1 MSRPEGKPLKQFP
14 VFRTDEEAEHF
25 IDTADLS
32 EYDFSGFKR
41 VKFEFENK
49 TARVN
54 MRLPE
59 SQLALVKAE
68 AKKRGLPY
76 QRFIRELIDRGL
88 HDLKVL

>member
-1 MSRPEGKPLKQFP
+1 MSKKTLP
-14 VFRTDEEAEHF
+14 VFRSDEEAEHF
-25 IDTADLS
+25 VDTADLS
-32 EYDFSGFKR
+32 EYDLSGGTR
-41 VKFEFENK
+41 VRFEFETK

-59 SQLALVKAE
+59 RQLAAVKTE

-88 HDLKVL
+88 ADLKTR

>member
-1 MSRPEGKPLKQFP
+1 MSKKTLP
-14 VFRTDEEAEHF
+14 VLLSDEEAEHF
-25 IDTADLS
+25 VDTADLS
-32 EYDFSGFKR
+32 EYDLSGGHKIQ
-41 VKFEFENK
+41 FEFENK